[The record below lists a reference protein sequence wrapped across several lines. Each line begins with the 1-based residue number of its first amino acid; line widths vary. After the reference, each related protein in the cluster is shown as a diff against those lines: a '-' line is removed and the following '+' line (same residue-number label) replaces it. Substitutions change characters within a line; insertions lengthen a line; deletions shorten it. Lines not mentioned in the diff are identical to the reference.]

1 MQGRREDWVL
11 GTIPVSPPESA
22 RQEEGANLEFTP
34 PTPYST
40 LIPSQKA
47 VAAEDSRLTQTPEL
61 VPRGPPSLALQAL
74 SPAAAGGGRHRD
86 TFTSPFPFWAES
98 SLASELADFLLST
111 LYPGCGDRRGPRPS
125 SGPRLEDGSRG
136 RQPQHQDCW
145 KLPIKLFETDIC
157 VCGCGEMQGLRMS
170 AEDQNT
176 DDRLIYEAVFSY
188 FKRHKVEISNA
199 IKKTFPFL
207 ECLRDREFITN
218 KMYDDCQDSC
228 RNLVPVHRVVYNVL
242 NELEKTFDLSLLEAV
257 FSEVNM
263 QEYPGL
269 NHIHRS
275 FKNAI
280 QEKLH
285 QKSEEE
291 ERVQRPNDQISV
303 GIGTGENS
311 YRSLT
316 WSQAEDLCHKGTV
329 PRENGP
335 SEHLC
340 DTEQINAKEQDA
352 TSDKNKALEGQE
364 ANEHCAP
371 ESETAESC
379 EQEPTHVNNGDARK
393 ETPSPL
399 SWEKEKAKLPS
410 DRIQMN
416 SCSVNLVDIKKEKP
430 FFNPIVERQAE
441 ARTSCNQAP
450 DIIVITSEDSAESSD
465 ADEPPEVYTWAL
477 QSEPVIGNL
486 DSLESSGEGE
496 TQEATCSQTQIT
508 PEPMGFRKLPAS
520 RKRAYIY
527 KRVKRY
533 DDSSESS
540 GEEAPPGACSSAVR
554 SDSDEGASLDKWKI
568 WKQTYM
574 PTNREGIGSGD
585 FSQLSNGE
593 EPQETSS
600 SALRSGSG
608 AELQRHENKKCSCVM
623 CFSEGVPRGQ
633 GARTESSQASDVMD
647 TMDNG
652 NNSTLG
658 THHGK
663 KTFSYFPIFFMGKR
677 GGHRT
682 QTQSNRASWTRNRPR
697 GRKPVN
703 TGSLKKIRR
712 RVPRIPRDKN
722 MDFRLPEL
730 PVTCGKVKGIL
741 HKEKMKQGVLD
752 KCIQTEDGRWFTLR
766 EFEIE
771 GNYASSKNWK
781 LSLRCGGWPLKVLIE
796 KEFLPN
802 PSRKRKKRTPEP
814 RNNTLVDPY
823 PQNSNLCKVCRGTG
837 LLFCCDTCSRS
848 FHKEC
853 HIRAIDV
860 HSNPWSCVY
869 CRIEAIQK
877 KCPENQAC
885 HQESDVLKRQML
897 YEEQLKCEFLL
908 LKVYSSSKS
917 PFFAK
922 PRYRRATSQGPKRP
936 MWLNKIKEKLK
947 KKLYPQVQD
956 FVRDMRLIF
965 QNHRTLYRNKSK
977 FVMLGRQLE
986 VEFENNFRNI
996 FAIQERSKDS
1006 PPCKPSLP

>member
-1 MQGRREDWVL
+1 
-11 GTIPVSPPESA
+11 
-22 RQEEGANLEFTP
+22 
-34 PTPYST
+34 
-40 LIPSQKA
+40 
-47 VAAEDSRLTQTPEL
+47 
-61 VPRGPPSLALQAL
+61 
-74 SPAAAGGGRHRD
+74 
-86 TFTSPFPFWAES
+86 
-98 SLASELADFLLST
+98 
-111 LYPGCGDRRGPRPS
+111 
-125 SGPRLEDGSRG
+125 
-136 RQPQHQDCW
+136 
-145 KLPIKLFETDIC
+145 
-157 VCGCGEMQGLRMS
+157 MQGLRMS

-285 QKSEEE
+285 QRTEEE
-291 ERVQRPNDQISV
+291 ERVQRPNDQTSM

-316 WSQAEDLCHKGTV
+316 WSQAEDSCHKGTV
-329 PRENGP
+329 PPENGP

-340 DTEQINAKEQDA
+340 DTEQINAKEQHA

-364 ANEHCAP
+364 VNEHCAP
-371 ESETAESC
+371 ESETADSC

-393 ETPSPL
+393 EIPSPL
-399 SWEKEKAKLPS
+399 SWEKEKARLLS
-410 DRIQMN
+410 DGIQIN

-441 ARTSCNQAP
+441 GRTSCNQAP
-450 DIIVITSEDSAESSD
+450 DVIVITSEDSAESSD

-477 QSEPVIGNL
+477 QSEPVINNL

-508 PEPMGFRKLPAS
+508 PEPMGFRKLPTS

-527 KRVKRY
+527 KR
-533 DDSSESS
+533 
-540 GEEAPPGACSSAVR
+540 
-554 SDSDEGASLDKWKI
+554 ASLGKRKI

-608 AELQRHENKKCSCVM
+608 AELRRHENKKCSCVM

-633 GARTESSQASDVMD
+633 GARTESSQASDVESSQASDVID

-658 THHGK
+658 THDGK
-663 KTFSYFPIFFMGKR
+663 RTFSYFPIFFMGKR

-703 TGSLKKIRR
+703 TGSLKRIRR

-752 KCIQTEDGRWFTLR
+752 KCIQSEDGRWFTLR

-853 HIRAIDV
+853 HIRPIDV
-860 HSNPWSCVY
+860 HSNPWSCIY

-922 PRYRRATSQGPKRP
+922 PHYSRATSQGPKRP

-965 QNHRTLYRNKSK
+965 QNHRTIYRNKSK
-977 FVMLGRQLE
+977 FIMLGHQLE

-1006 PPCKPSLP
+1006 SPCKPSLP

>member
-1 MQGRREDWVL
+1 
-11 GTIPVSPPESA
+11 
-22 RQEEGANLEFTP
+22 
-34 PTPYST
+34 
-40 LIPSQKA
+40 
-47 VAAEDSRLTQTPEL
+47 
-61 VPRGPPSLALQAL
+61 
-74 SPAAAGGGRHRD
+74 
-86 TFTSPFPFWAES
+86 
-98 SLASELADFLLST
+98 
-111 LYPGCGDRRGPRPS
+111 
-125 SGPRLEDGSRG
+125 
-136 RQPQHQDCW
+136 
-145 KLPIKLFETDIC
+145 
-157 VCGCGEMQGLRMS
+157 MQGLRMS

-285 QKSEEE
+285 QRTEEE
-291 ERVQRPNDQISV
+291 ERVQRPNDQTSM

-316 WSQAEDLCHKGTV
+316 WSQAEDSCHKGTV
-329 PRENGP
+329 PPENGP

-340 DTEQINAKEQDA
+340 DTEQINAKEQHA

-364 ANEHCAP
+364 VNEHCAP
-371 ESETAESC
+371 ESETADSC

-393 ETPSPL
+393 EIPSPL
-399 SWEKEKAKLPS
+399 SWEKEKARLLS
-410 DRIQMN
+410 DGIQIN

-441 ARTSCNQAP
+441 GRTSCNQAP
-450 DIIVITSEDSAESSD
+450 DVIVITSEDSAESSD

-477 QSEPVIGNL
+477 QSEPVINNL

-508 PEPMGFRKLPAS
+508 PEPMGFRKLPTS

-527 KRVKRY
+527 KRGLQGTFAPSAVKRY

-540 GEEAPPGACSSAVR
+540 EEEAPPGACSSALR
-554 SDSDEGASLDKWKI
+554 SDSDEEASLGKRKI

-608 AELQRHENKKCSCVM
+608 AELRRHENKKCSCVM

-633 GARTESSQASDVMD
+633 GARTESSQASDVEN

-658 THHGK
+658 THD
-663 KTFSYFPIFFMGKR
+663 GKR
-677 GGHRT
+677 R
-682 QTQSNRASWTRNRPR
+682 
-697 GRKPVN
+697 RKPVN
-703 TGSLKKIRR
+703 TGSLKRIRR

-752 KCIQTEDGRWFTLR
+752 KCIQSEDGRWFTLR

-853 HIRAIDV
+853 HIRPIDV
-860 HSNPWSCVY
+860 HSNPWSCIY

-922 PRYRRATSQGPKRP
+922 PHYSRATSQGPKRP

-965 QNHRTLYRNKSK
+965 QNHRTIYRNKSK
-977 FVMLGRQLE
+977 FIMLGHQLE

-1006 PPCKPSLP
+1006 SPCKPSLP